1 MHMRM
6 KRHIIYFTAM
16 IVSLLAA
23 SCVREEMASVGEA
36 GDPDCYGVYF
46 PAQDGTGDIQID
58 PDDPRHFT
66 FQVSR
71 TRVTDAISVPVRIIS
86 EDASVFNVSE
96 LIFGEDEKNAEITV
110 TFPSAKLGT
119 TYECTLMID
128 DPKYASA
135 YSTVSNHL
143 TFSVTR
149 VKWNKVKGPNGETTG
164 LYRDAVLRDW
174 FALQNPDY
182 EKQITIE
189 ERDDRPGYYRIYNVY
204 DENFVGTL
212 FNANVSGLCIDK
224 TYMYIDATDPEK
236 VWIPTFKAG
245 LMMMPEYGEISIASY
260 VTDNED
266 FDASISSVYGTF
278 EEGVMSFPSG
288 SLQMKMENMG
298 WYQANSSGK
307 HRIIFPGYR
316 AKDYDLSL
324 SAGVSNEKGVLP
336 VSVDFGQDIAQ
347 VRLAVFEGELTASAA
362 AEKGVLIAEEDPSV
376 GQVTVL
382 TDRSDVYYTF
392 KDTGIYTVVASAFDM
407 GGNLHTTDYVV
418 FGYLKEGDDARK
430 IRFSMGLIASDKYA
444 AEGLTSENALE
455 IYMNG
460 KNIERLH
467 VGLYEREEWQTDS
480 VSIMK
485 KMRESQMAASYL
497 AQVNGE
503 GLTLKQGY
511 LIPGTEYV
519 LAAIAYN
526 GYREET
532 FVVAEWTK
540 GKWDARLAT
549 YDLSDISMDIAVSSR
564 EEYTG
569 KYHTYAIASGM
580 YSRAYLGDAQI
591 DLSSVKTDTGSTG
604 GSYPCVRIS
613 GMFPR
618 CMKNFGLPDDS
629 VDFFFYNGYI
639 FNYEQCFKEYY
650 YEGLYIYPSL
660 LLLSTDGG
668 AYGAYAGMLGGFVRD
683 GYLAIVDSGEYSSY
697 GLEFEG
703 FAILAFSDEN
713 QNQFMGAIDVTTDIL
728 LVRSDLDPDPIIIE
742 EDEDEDMDEEV
753 TMDQLHEFRGLI
765 RKGPANLVE
774 TFEGFLMST
783 ADRISQAVPKSKLDW
798 ETVKVSDNP
807 FEFHAPDFDVRVDS
821 KIQ

>member
-1 MHMRM
+1 MMM

-46 PAQDGTGDIQID
+46 PSQHGAGDKQID

-66 FQVSR
+66 FTVSR
-71 TRVTDAISVPVRIIS
+71 TRATDAITVPVRIIS
-86 EDASVFNVSE
+86 EDEGIFTTSE
-96 LIFGEDEKNAEITV
+96 LRFAEDEKSAEISV
-110 TFPSAKLGT
+110 YFPTAQLGR

-128 DPKYASA
+128 DPKYASS

-143 TFSVTR
+143 SFSVTR
-149 VKWNKVKGPNGETTG
+149 VKWNLVKGPNGETTG
-164 LYRDAVLRDW
+164 LYRDGVLRDW
-174 FALQNPDY
+174 FSLQNPDY
-182 EKQITIE
+182 EKPVTIE
-189 ERDDRPGYYRIYNVY
+189 ERDDMPGYYRIYNVY

-212 FNANVSGLCIDK
+212 FNANVSGLCIEK
-224 TYMYIDATDPEK
+224 TYMYIDATDPDK

-245 LMMMPEYGEISIASY
+245 LLMMPEYGEISIGSY
-260 VTDNED
+260 VVDNED
-266 FDASISSVYGTF
+266 FDASISSVYGKF
-278 EEGVMSFPSG
+278 EEGVMTFPSG
-288 SLQMKMENMG
+288 ALQMKMENMG
-298 WYQANSSGK
+298 WYQANASGK

-336 VSVDFGQDIAQ
+336 VSVDFGQDIVQ
-347 VRLAVFEGELTASAA
+347 VKLAVFEGELTSSAA

-376 GQVTVL
+376 GRVVTL

-392 KDTGIYTVVASAFDM
+392 NETGTYTVVAAAFDM
-407 GGNLHTTDYVV
+407 SGKLHSTDYVV
-418 FGYLKEGDDARK
+418 FGYLTEGDDAKK
-430 IRFSMGLIASDKYA
+430 IKFSLGLIASDKYA

-467 VGLYEREEWQTDS
+467 VGLYEMEEWQSDS
-480 VSIMK
+480 LSILK
-485 KMRESQMAASYL
+485 KMRESQMSASYL
-497 AQVNGE
+497 SQVNGE

-519 LAAIAYN
+519 LVAIAYN
-526 GYREET
+526 GFREEV
-532 FVVAEWTK
+532 FAASEWTK

-549 YDLSDISMDIAVSSR
+549 YDLSDISMDISVASR

-569 KYHTYAIASGM
+569 KYHNYAIASGM
-580 YSRAYLGDAQI
+580 YSREYLGDAYI
-591 DLSSVKTDTGSTG
+591 ELTDLKTDTQKTGSAY
-604 GSYPCVRIS
+604 SCVRIS
-613 GMFPR
+613 GLFPR
-618 CMKNFGLPDDS
+618 CKKQFGLPDDS
-629 VDFFFYNGYI
+629 VNFFFYNGFL
-639 FNYEQCFKEYY
+639 FNYEQCFSEYY

-668 AYGAYAGMLGGFVRD
+668 AYGAYAGMMGGYVRD
-683 GYLAIVDSGEYSSY
+683 GYIAIVDSGEYASY
-697 GLEFEG
+697 GLEFDG

-728 LVRSDLDPDPIIIE
+728 LVRSDLDPDPIVGVEEDE
-742 EDEDEDMDEEV
+742 EDEDETV
-753 TMDQLHEFRGLI
+753 TMDQIREFKGMI
-765 RKGPANLVE
+765 RKGPENLVE
-774 TFEGFLMST
+774 TFEGFLMSV
-783 ADRISQAVPKSKLDW
+783 ADRIKQAVPESKLDW
-798 ETVKVSDNP
+798 ETVTVSDNP

-821 KIQ
+821 NLQ